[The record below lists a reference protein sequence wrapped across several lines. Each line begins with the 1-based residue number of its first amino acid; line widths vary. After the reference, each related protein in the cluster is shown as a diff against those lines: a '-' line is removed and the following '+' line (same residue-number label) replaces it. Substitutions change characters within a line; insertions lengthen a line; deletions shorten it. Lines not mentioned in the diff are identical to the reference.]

1 VGELPLAGLKV
12 VVTRPDPQSQGLV
25 AGLEALGAVVA
36 SVPLVAIA
44 PVDDPAALD
53 AAAGAL
59 PIYDWVVFTS
69 ANGVRAFGE
78 RLSARE
84 RTPRVGV
91 VGPPT
96 AEAAR
101 ELGVEPA
108 FVGRGAAESLAEG
121 LELTDGARV
130 LLLQAD
136 LAGPELAT
144 ALRQRGATVDALTA
158 YRTVSRGPTHTG
170 RASLDEADAIVLASG
185 SAARSLAGTGWTG
198 DALVACIGPK
208 TASVAR
214 EVGLR
219 VGLVADETSADGII
233 RALVEHFVE
242 ST

>member
-1 VGELPLAGLKV
+1 MGDRPLAGLKV

-78 RLSARE
+78 RLTARE
-84 RTPRVGV
+84 RPPRVGV
-91 VGPPT
+91 VGPAT
-96 AEAAR
+96 ADAAR

-121 LELTDGARV
+121 LELADGARV

-144 ALRQRGATVDALTA
+144 ALRERGAAADVLTA
-158 YRTVSRGPTHTG
+158 YRTVSREPSDTG

-185 SAARSLAGTGWTG
+185 SAARSLAGTGWAG

-219 VGLVADETSADGII
+219 VGLVAGEASADGII
-233 RALVEHFVE
+233 RALVEHFGE